1 MTSKDRNHGYAPI
14 IGPRMTLLSSDQLQ
28 QIHLASLEVLE
39 RTGVDVGLPEAVDL
53 LGEAGADVRDPTRI
67 KIPSHLVDEALR
79 TTPHRI
85 TIYDRTGRAAM
96 HLEGRNCYFGT
107 GTDTPFVIDPY
118 SGERRP
124 TRGEDVDCAVRL
136 SDALVNIDFVGSMG
150 SVSKEEVPVQISD
163 RHNFFRICVN
173 TTKPILCTTWGR
185 EGIEDIYEMAVA
197 VRDGDPENFRRKPF
211 IVQYAE
217 PISPLCHPRTSMEK
231 LIFCARKGIPVT
243 YAAGTMMGGTVPV
256 TAVGALVVTNA
267 EFLSGLVIAQMA
279 QRGAP
284 VIYGGCSGPLDMST
298 SVCSYGGPDAYQNY
312 IMVRELAA
320 YYDLPDFNYGGY
332 SESKTI
338 DMQAAAEAALSIF
351 QIGLA
356 GSSLVHDVGYLESGM
371 SSSLEMILFCD
382 EIIDQVRHFKNLSPI
397 DAHTLAVQVIDEVG
411 PKGNFIDHEHTLQNY
426 KKIWYPK
433 LFDRRNYLNWSQDGE
448 RPLED
453 VLREKVQHLLATHQ
467 PKQLPDAVAHK
478 LGSVLARTE
487 RGLTSEP

>member
-1 MTSKDRNHGYAPI
+1 MK
-14 IGPRMTLLSSDQLQ
+14 LLSADQLK

-39 RTGVDVGLPEAVDL
+39 RTGVDVRLPEAVEL
-53 LGEAGADVRDPTRI
+53 LAAAGADVRDSSRI

-79 TTPHRI
+79 AAPHRI
-85 TIYDRTGRAAM
+85 TIYDRTGRPAM

-124 TRGEDVDCAVRL
+124 TRGEDVDSAVRL

-150 SVSKEEVPVQISD
+150 SVSKEEVPAQISD

-173 TTKPILCTTWGR
+173 TTKPILFTCWDL
-185 EGIEDIYEMAVA
+185 EGQQDIYEMAVA
-197 VRDGDPENFRRKPF
+197 VRGGDAEEFRRKPF

-217 PISPLCHPRTSMEK
+217 PISPLCHPQTSLEK
-231 LIFCARKGIPVT
+231 LIFCARMGIPVT

-256 TAVGALVVTNA
+256 TAAGALVVTNA
-267 EFLSGLVIAQMA
+267 EFLSGLVIAQLA
-279 QRGAP
+279 QRGAS
-284 VIYGGCSGPLDMST
+284 VIYGGCSGPLDMGT

-382 EIIDQVRHFKNLSPI
+382 EIIDQVRHFKTLPPI
-397 DAHTLAVQVIDEVG
+397 DAHTLAVEVIDAVG
-411 PKGNFIDHEHTLQNY
+411 PGGNFTDHEHTLQNF

-433 LFDRRNYLNWSQDGE
+433 LFDRRNYQNWSQDGE
-448 RPLED
+448 RPLKD

-467 PKQLPDAVAHK
+467 PEPLPDEVVQN
-478 LGSVLARTE
+478 LESVINRAE
-487 RGLTSEP
+487 RDIASS

>member
-1 MTSKDRNHGYAPI
+1 MTNIDRNHGYAPI
-14 IGPRMTLLSSDQLQ
+14 IEPRMTFLSSDQLQ

-85 TIYDRTGRAAM
+85 TIYDRTGRPAM

-107 GTDTPFVIDPY
+107 GTDTPYVIDPY

-136 SDALVNIDFVGSMG
+136 SDALANIDFVGSMG
-150 SVSKEEVPVQISD
+150 SVSEDEVPAQISD

-173 TTKPILCTTWGR
+173 TTKPILYTTWDR
-185 EGIEDIYEMAVA
+185 KGIEDIYEMAVA
-197 VRDGDPENFRRKPF
+197 VRGGDPENFRRKPF
-211 IVQYAE
+211 IIQYAE
-217 PISPLCHPRTSMEK
+217 PISPLVHPCTSMEK

-256 TAVGALVVTNA
+256 TAIGALVVTNA
-267 EFLSGLVIAQMA
+267 EFLSGLVIAQLA

-320 YYDLPDFNYGGY
+320 YYNLPDFNYGGY

-382 EIIDQVRHFKNLSPI
+382 EIIDQVRHFNTVPLI
-397 DAHTLAVQVIDEVG
+397 DAQTLAVQAIEEVG
-411 PKGNFIDHEHTLQNY
+411 PGGNFTDHEHTLQNFR
-426 KKIWYPK
+426 KIWYPK
-433 LFDRRNYLNWSQDGE
+433 LFDRRTYQNWFQDGE
-448 RPLED
+448 QPLGD
-453 VLREKVQHLLATHQ
+453 VLRKKVQHVLDTHQ
-467 PKQLPDAVAHK
+467 PEPLPDDVVKK
-478 LGSVLARTE
+478 LENVLARAE
-487 RGLTSEP
+487 RGLKSS